1 MRLRVCGLLVFY
13 LTHYH
18 LSRSCLYYC
27 TGRYSPVQGA
37 PVRPANNYG
46 YPPPEDEFDVNW
58 VDPDDG
64 TPRIRASRMAL
75 AGHQQMQ
82 GQLVRGQRPN
92 GTEHGTQYARMSR
105 SPMSDQGSPSSTSP
119 PTGSAGGY
127 PNSKRQLPVNAAS
140 SAFIAQTNRLNY
152 SGSNGNSN
160 IGGLMRTSSPLLQ
173 SQGQGQVQQRD
184 RSPMLRESSPPGMG
198 MGIGAPEIN
207 DFDNWSLSNQ
217 QHSSQLLRLQQQ
229 QQQYP
234 QSLLPSDGSFTAPGA
249 GVGTVPGA
257 GLRGLEQEQM
267 RILQQ
272 QVRWDRLNCSEQSI
286 VCKAHIISSSV
297 LSMHLSY
304 DFLYTICAGLH
315 LSNTFPYVS
324 SICSSLPSSLSPLP
338 YLPLLLYSFHH
349 LLHSFLSIPNPQPL
363 FLISL
368 LHHQRMGLLAAENRS
383 MFTTSQ
389 REKSEAQL
397 PSFLRDL

>member
-1 MRLRVCGLLVFY
+1 M
-13 LTHYH
+13 
-18 LSRSCLYYC
+18 
-27 TGRYSPVQGA
+27 
-37 PVRPANNYG
+37 RPANNYG

-173 SQGQGQVQQRD
+173 SQGQVQVQQRD

-257 GLRGLEQEQM
+257 GLRGLEQDQM

-272 QVRWDRLNCSEQSI
+272 QVRWDILNCSVESI
-286 VCKAHIISSSV
+286 VCKAHMCFRCICRMTFSTLSV
-297 LSMHLSY
+297 LASTSPTRSPMFPLLAPPSRLP
-304 DFLYTICAGLH
+304 FLL
-315 LSNTFPYVS
+315 FP
-324 SICSSLPSSLSPLP
+324 ISLS
-338 YLPLLLYSFHH
+338 
-349 LLHSFLSIPNPQPL
+349 
-363 FLISL
+363 
-368 LHHQRMGLLAAENRS
+368 
-383 MFTTSQ
+383 
-389 REKSEAQL
+389 
-397 PSFLRDL
+397 

>member
-1 MRLRVCGLLVFY
+1 
-13 LTHYH
+13 
-18 LSRSCLYYC
+18 
-27 TGRYSPVQGA
+27 
-37 PVRPANNYG
+37 
-46 YPPPEDEFDVNW
+46 
-58 VDPDDG
+58 
-64 TPRIRASRMAL
+64 
-75 AGHQQMQ
+75 
-82 GQLVRGQRPN
+82 
-92 GTEHGTQYARMSR
+92 
-105 SPMSDQGSPSSTSP
+105 MSDQGSPSSTSP

-173 SQGQGQVQQRD
+173 SQGQVQVQQRD

-217 QHSSQLLRLQQQ
+217 QHSSQLLRLQQQQ

-272 QVRWDRLNCSEQSI
+272 QVRWDRLNCCEESI
-286 VCKAHIISSSV
+286 ACEVQILSSSV
-297 LSMHLSY
+297 FSMHLSY
-304 DFLYTICAGLH
+304 DFLYTICSGLH
-315 LSNTFPYVS
+315 LFNTFPYVS
-324 SICSSLPSSLSPLP
+324 STCSSPPSSLSPLP
-338 YLPLLLYSFHH
+338 YIPLLIYSFHH
-349 LLHSFLSIPNPQPL
+349 LLLSFLSIPNPLPL